1 MTSEEIEELK
11 DMTPKLI
18 GETWR
23 EYPTET
29 SKQKATY
36 GLFECQYCG
45 TTFETQLSSI
55 KTGRTQS
62 CGCINGGKGTHN
74 LSTHRLYTTY
84 NQIKYRCYNKSCK
97 GYKYYGGKG
106 IKLSGGWEDVTTF
119 ITQLEKTYIEGYTLD
134 RIDPNGDYC
143 PENCRWADSTTQ
155 ALNKNM
161 MSNNKSGYVGVC
173 WDKRTNKWRSSIIVN
188 KKYKHIKM
196 CETKEEAVHLRDQY
210 IIDNHLPHR
219 LSHQYIKEK

>member
-1 MTSEEIEELK
+1 MIEEGTK

-23 EYPTET
+23 KYPTET

-55 KTGRTQS
+55 KTGMTQS

-74 LSTHRLYTTY
+74 LSTHRLYNIY
-84 NQIKYRCYNKSCK
+84 KQIKYRCYNKSCK
-97 GYKYYGGKG
+97 NYKYYGGKG

-173 WDKRTNKWRSSIIVN
+173 WDKKTNKWRSSIIVN

-196 CETKEEAVHLRDQY
+196 CETKEEAVGFRDQY
-210 IIDNHLPHR
+210 IIDNHLPHK
-219 LSHQYIKEK
+219 LSYQYIKEK

>member
-1 MTSEEIEELK
+1 MVENIEELEK

-18 GETWR
+18 GETFLR
-23 EYPTET
+23 KSTEK
-29 SKQKATY
+29 SRQRLSF
-36 GLFECQYCG
+36 GIFECQYCG
-45 TTFETQLSSI
+45 KEFETQLISV
-55 KTGRTQS
+55 KTGMTQS
-62 CGCINGGKGTHN
+62 CGCIKGGKGTHN

-84 NQIKYRCYNKSCK
+84 NQIRFRCYSKLCK
-97 GYKYYGGKG
+97 DYKYYGARG

-143 PENCRWADSTTQ
+143 PENCRWADGTTQ

-161 MSNNKSGYVGVC
+161 MSNNKSGFVGVC
-173 WDKRTNKWRSSIIVN
+173 WDKKTNKWRSSIVVD
-188 KKYKHIKM
+188 KKYKYIKM
-196 CETKEEAVHLRDQY
+196 CETKEEAVQLRDQY

-219 LSHQYIKEK
+219 LSYQYNKEK

>member
-1 MTSEEIEELK
+1 MEKLEE
-11 DMTPKLI
+11 DMKPKLI
-18 GETWR
+18 GETYMK
-23 EYPTET
+23 YPNEK
-29 SKQKATY
+29 SSRKYRY
-36 GLFECQYCG
+36 GLYECQYCG
-45 TTFETQLSSI
+45 KEWECAMQSV
-55 KTGRTQS
+55 KTGMTQS
-62 CGCINGGKGTHN
+62 CGCIKGGKGTHN

-97 GYKYYGGKG
+97 SYKYYGGKG

-173 WDKRTNKWRSSIIVN
+173 WDKKTNKWRSSIVVD
-188 KKYKHIKM
+188 KKYKYIKM
-196 CETKEEAVHLRDQY
+196 CETIEEAVQARDNY
-210 IIDNHLPHR
+210 IIENNLPHK
-219 LSHQYIKEK
+219 LSTEYIKEK

>member
-1 MTSEEIEELK
+1 MISKEIEELK

-23 EYPTET
+23 KYPNGT

-55 KTGRTQS
+55 KTGMTQS

-74 LSTHRLYTTY
+74 LSTHRLY
-84 NQIKYRCYNKSCK
+84 NIHKQIKYRCYNKSCK
-97 GYKYYGGKG
+97 NYKYYGGKG

-119 ITQLEKTYIEGYTLD
+119 ITQLEKTYVEGYTLD
-134 RIDPNGDYC
+134 RIDPDGDYC

-161 MSNNKSGYVGVC
+161 MSNNKSGFVGVC
-173 WDKRTNKWRSSIIVN
+173 WDKKTNKWRSSIVVN
-188 KKYKHIKM
+188 KKYKYIKM

-219 LSHQYIKEK
+219 LSYQYIKEK

>member
-1 MTSEEIEELK
+1 MIENVEGTKK

-23 EYPTET
+23 KYPTET

-55 KTGRTQS
+55 KTGMTQS
-62 CGCINGGKGTHN
+62 CGCIHGGKGTHN

-97 GYKYYGGKG
+97 DYKYYGARG

-119 ITQLEKTYIEGYTLD
+119 ILQLEKTYIEGYTLD

-161 MSNNKSGYVGVC
+161 MSNNKSGFVGVC
-173 WDKRTNKWRSSIIVN
+173 WDKKTNKWRSSIIID

-196 CETKEEAVHLRDQY
+196 CETKEEAVQLRDQY
-210 IIDNHLPHR
+210 IIDNNLPHK
-219 LSHQYIKEK
+219 LSHQYTKEK